1 MSGEIILLADQDP
14 IYQRVVYD
22 QLNNAGYSVLTAENA
37 EDALRQA
44 KQFSK
49 SIDLLLTGIVGPTKN
64 GLHLSH
70 EIRRLRE
77 GIMVLYMA
85 EYFIDIL
92 ADPDLNAMPV
102 HFLRKPFTFFE
113 LNQQIEAA
121 MQKQHSQGMQ
131 GAYQHRY
138 V

>member
-113 LNQQIEAA
+113 LSQKIEEAL
-121 MQKQHSQGMQ
+121 QKQHSRVPAGTC
-131 GAYQHRY
+131 QHRY